1 MYKKLIAA
9 VLTLAMVLCTW
20 APAFADTVPGSE
32 TLTGTE
38 GSASE
43 TETGSEG
50 SSEEGASEEGSSGEE
65 ESSGEES
72 SGEDAELAEEDKDS
86 SGDDAESSDEDAPEE
101 TAKEKAARLK
111 AEKYRNGLA
120 SYMRKINPKMGK
132 VWSRNLA
139 QTFID
144 AGKKYDLDPKVL
156 MALAQRE
163 SSFSSKATSP
173 YGYKGMMQTSDGL
186 ARRYG
191 YKPSSLYKAEVS
203 IDVAARYLGGMKKEF
218 GTYTKALSGYVY
230 GGYAVEKGRYSTAP
244 AKAILQTRR
253 EIKAHLKKYDFI

>member
-20 APAFADTVPGSE
+20 APAFADTVPESE
-32 TLTGTE
+32 ILPGTE

-43 TETGSEG
+43 TGDTLSEENTETSVEETSEEPVESTEEEEPAEEETD
-50 SSEEGASEEGSSGEE
+50 SSEEETP
-65 ESSGEES
+65 
-72 SGEDAELAEEDKDS
+72 K
-86 SGDDAESSDEDAPEE
+86 E

-132 VWSRNLA
+132 VWSRKLA

-144 AGKKYDLDPKVL
+144 AGKKYDLDPKIL

-163 SSFSSKATSP
+163 SGFNSKATSP

-230 GGYAVEKGRYSTAP
+230 GGYAVEKGRYSTAA
-244 AKAILQTRR
+244 AKAMLQTRR
-253 EIKAHLKKYDFI
+253 EIKAYLEKYDFI

>member
-9 VLTLAMVLCTW
+9 VLTLAMVMCTW
-20 APAFADTVPGSE
+20 APAFADTVPESE
-32 TLTGTE
+32 IQAGTE
-38 GSASE
+38 ESVSE
-43 TETGSEG
+43 TETEASVTEENAETGSAGSE
-50 SSEEGASEEGSSGEE
+50 EV
-65 ESSGEES
+65 
-72 SGEDAELAEEDKDS
+72 SGEDTELTEGNTESAEEDTK
-86 SGDDAESSDEDAPEE
+86 SDEEDTPKE

-144 AGKKYDLDPKVL
+144 AGKKYDLDPKIL

-163 SSFSSKATSP
+163 SGFNSKATSP

-230 GGYAVEKGRYSTAP
+230 GGYAVQKGRYSTAA
-244 AKAILQTRR
+244 AKAMLQTRR
-253 EIKAHLKKYDFI
+253 EIKAYLEKYNFI

>member
-20 APAFADTVPGSE
+20 APAFADTITESE
-32 TLTGTE
+32 TLTGSE

-43 TETGSEG
+43 TE
-50 SSEEGASEEGSSGEE
+50 SSVTEENAEPGTD
-65 ESSGEES
+65 ES
-72 SGEDAELAEEDKDS
+72 SGEDAELAE
-86 SGDDAESSDEDAPEE
+86 GDAASAEEDEDSEKADDESAEEETPKE

-132 VWSRNLA
+132 VWSRQLA

-144 AGKKYDLDPKVL
+144 AGKKYDLDPKIL

-163 SSFSSKATSP
+163 SSFNSKATSP
-173 YGYKGMMQTSDGL
+173 YGYKGMMQTSDAL

-230 GGYAVEKGRYSTAP
+230 GGYAVEKGRYSTAA
-244 AKAILQTRR
+244 AKAMLQTRR
-253 EIKAHLKKYDFI
+253 EIKAYLEKYDFI

>member
-20 APAFADTVPGSE
+20 APAFADTVPESE

-43 TETGSEG
+43 TEGSVTEENSETGT
-50 SSEEGASEEGSSGEE
+50 
-65 ESSGEES
+65 EES
-72 SGEDAELAEEDKDS
+72 SGEDAELAEEDEDS
-86 SGDDAESSDEDAPEE
+86 AGDDAESSDEDAPEE
-101 TAKEKAARLK
+101 TEKEKAARLK

-120 SYMRKINPKMGK
+120 SYMRKINSKMGK

-144 AGKKYDLDPKVL
+144 AGKKYDLDPKIL
-156 MALAQRE
+156 IALAQRE
-163 SSFSSKATSP
+163 SGFNSKATSP

-230 GGYAVEKGRYSTAP
+230 GGYAVEKGRYSTAA

-253 EIKAHLKKYDFI
+253 EIKAYLEKYDFI

>member
-20 APAFADTVPGSE
+20 APAFADTVPESE
-32 TLTGTE
+32 TQAGTE
-38 GSASE
+38 ESVSE
-43 TETGSEG
+43 TETEASLTEENTETGSAGSE
-50 SSEEGASEEGSSGEE
+50 EA
-65 ESSGEES
+65 
-72 SGEDAELAEEDKDS
+72 SGEDTELTEGNTESAEEDTK
-86 SGDDAESSDEDAPEE
+86 SDEEDTPKE

-120 SYMRKINPKMGK
+120 SYMRMINPKMGK

-144 AGKKYDLDPKVL
+144 AGKKYDLDPKIL

-163 SSFSSKATSP
+163 SGFNSKATSP
-173 YGYKGMMQTSDGL
+173 YGYKGMMQTSDSL

-230 GGYAVEKGRYSTAP
+230 GGYAVQKGRCSTAA
-244 AKAILQTRR
+244 AKAMLQTRR
-253 EIKAHLKKYDFI
+253 EIKAYLEKYDFI

>member
-1 MYKKLIAA
+1 M
-9 VLTLAMVLCTW
+9 
-20 APAFADTVPGSE
+20 
-32 TLTGTE
+32 
-38 GSASE
+38 SE
-43 TETGSEG
+43 TETEASLTEENTETGSAGSE
-50 SSEEGASEEGSSGEE
+50 EA
-65 ESSGEES
+65 
-72 SGEDAELAEEDKDS
+72 SGEDTELTEGNTESAEEDTK
-86 SGDDAESSDEDAPEE
+86 SDEEDTPKE
-101 TAKEKAARLK
+101 TVKEKTARLK

-139 QTFID
+139 QIFID
-144 AGKKYDLDPKVL
+144 AGKKYDLDPKIL

-163 SSFSSKATSP
+163 SGFNSKATSP

-230 GGYAVEKGRYSTAP
+230 GGYAVQKGRYSTAA
-244 AKAILQTRR
+244 AKAMLQTRR
-253 EIKAHLKKYDFI
+253 EIKAYLEKYDFI

>member
-20 APAFADTVPGSE
+20 APAFADTVPESE

-43 TETGSEG
+43 TEGSVTEENAETGT
-50 SSEEGASEEGSSGEE
+50 
-65 ESSGEES
+65 EES
-72 SGEDAELAEEDKDS
+72 SGEDAELAEEDEDS
-86 SGDDAESSDEDAPEE
+86 AGDDAESSDEDAPEE
-101 TAKEKAARLK
+101 TEKEKAARLK

-144 AGKKYDLDPKVL
+144 AGKKYDLDPKIL
-156 MALAQRE
+156 IALAQRE
-163 SSFSSKATSP
+163 SGFNSKATSP

-230 GGYAVEKGRYSTAP
+230 GGYAIEKGRYSTAA

-253 EIKAHLKKYDFI
+253 EIKAYLEKYDFI

>member
-43 TETGSEG
+43 TEGAATEENAETGT
-50 SSEEGASEEGSSGEE
+50 
-65 ESSGEES
+65 EES
-72 SGEDAELAEEDKDS
+72 SGEDAELAEEDEDS
-86 SGDDAESSDEDAPEE
+86 SGDDAESSDEDTPEE
-101 TAKEKAARLK
+101 TEKEKAARLK

-253 EIKAHLKKYDFI
+253 EIKAYLEKYDFI

>member
-20 APAFADTVPGSE
+20 APAFADAVPESE
-32 TLTGTE
+32 TQAGTE
-38 GSASE
+38 ESVSE
-43 TETGSEG
+43 TETEASVTEENAETGSAGSE
-50 SSEEGASEEGSSGEE
+50 EV
-65 ESSGEES
+65 
-72 SGEDAELAEEDKDS
+72 SGEDTELTEGNTESAEEDTK
-86 SGDDAESSDEDAPEE
+86 SDEEDTP
-101 TAKEKAARLK
+101 KAARLK

-144 AGKKYDLDPKVL
+144 AGKKYDLDPKIL

-163 SSFSSKATSP
+163 SGFNSKATSP
-173 YGYKGMMQTSDGL
+173 YGYKGMMQTSDSL

-230 GGYAVEKGRYSTAP
+230 GGYAVQKGRCSTAA
-244 AKAILQTRR
+244 AKAMLQTRR
-253 EIKAHLKKYDFI
+253 EIKAYLEKYDFI

>member
-20 APAFADTVPGSE
+20 APAFADTVPESE
-32 TLTGTE
+32 TQAGTE
-38 GSASE
+38 ESVSE
-43 TETGSEG
+43 TETEASVTEENTETGSAGSE
-50 SSEEGASEEGSSGEE
+50 EA
-65 ESSGEES
+65 
-72 SGEDAELAEEDKDS
+72 SGEDTELTEGNTESAEEDTK
-86 SGDDAESSDEDAPEE
+86 SDEEDTPKE
-101 TAKEKAARLK
+101 TTKEKAARLK

-144 AGKKYDLDPKVL
+144 AGKKYDLDPKIL

-163 SSFSSKATSP
+163 SGFNSKATSP

-230 GGYAVEKGRYSTAP
+230 GGYAVQKGRYSTAA
-244 AKAILQTRR
+244 AKAMLQTRR
-253 EIKAHLKKYDFI
+253 EIKAYLEKYDFI